1 MKGLYVEFFPPTEE
15 DPKREALVA
24 KSLRQFFG
32 DGYQHLFEC
41 LGVRRKRVAKFQ
53 TIFSEED
60 DANRFG
66 FILSGSVNIVR
77 YSEDGREKLLMHLCA
92 GEAFGTTFALANAPH
107 YFANAEA
114 AEVGEVLIFNGD
126 KVLNPCAKNCPAH
139 TQLLVRLLKT
149 LAWRNSMLARKIDCL
164 TEHKMSEKIMAYL
177 RMQADLC
184 GETTFRIPFTRQQ
197 LADYLNVDRAA
208 LSTAIGKLVKA
219 GEIKTTGK
227 SFTLV
232 GKR

>member
-1 MKGLYVEFFPPTEE
+1 MKGLFVELIPPTEK
-15 DPKREALVA
+15 DPKREALVE

-32 DGYQHLFEC
+32 DSYQHLFEC
-41 LGVRRKRVAKFQ
+41 LGVRRKRITKFQ

-77 YSEDGREKLLMHLCA
+77 YSEDGREKLLMHLQA
-92 GEAFGTTFALANAPH
+92 GEAFGTTFVFADAPH

-114 AEVGEVLIFNGD
+114 AEAGEVLIFNGE
-126 KVLNPCAKNCPAH
+126 KVLKPCAKNCAAH

-164 TEHKMSEKIMAYL
+164 TERKMSEKIMAYL
-177 RMQADLC
+177 KMQADLC
-184 GETTFRIPFTRQQ
+184 RAKTFTIPFTRQQ

-208 LSTAIGKLVKA
+208 LSTEIGKLVKA
-219 GEIKTTGK
+219 GRVKTAGK
-227 SFTLV
+227 TFALI
-232 GKR
+232 